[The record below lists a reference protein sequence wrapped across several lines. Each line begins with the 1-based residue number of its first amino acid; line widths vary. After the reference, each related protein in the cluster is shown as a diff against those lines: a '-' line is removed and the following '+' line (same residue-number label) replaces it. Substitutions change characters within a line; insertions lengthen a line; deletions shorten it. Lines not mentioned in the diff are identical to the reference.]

1 MVSTPMNIPKSTLQ
15 VAVCLVAAV
24 GLLAAPATA
33 MFAGPPPGGG
43 GDPVVECVDKVWFN
57 KAVIEYDDVNFQQLD
72 NNAMAY
78 AETAIQKCNLQGRQ
92 QREVAGEIAAHA
104 LDENVP
110 GNLAGPTIDIA
121 GNGHD
126 PQEDQFYY
134 TPWDGLI

>member
-1 MVSTPMNIPKSTLQ
+1 MNLSRVTLQ
-15 VAVCLVAAV
+15 AVVCLVAVA
-24 GLLAAPATA
+24 GLSAAPAMA
-33 MFAGPPPGGG
+33 MNAGPSNSGS
-43 GDPVVECVDKVWFN
+43 DPVVECADKIWYN
-57 KAVIEYDDVNFQQLD
+57 MAVIEYDDVNFQQLD

-104 LDENVP
+104 LDEHVA

-134 TPWDGLI
+134 TPWDGLF